1 VMLLLPVQTG
11 LRISEVIGLCQK
23 NVYLGVGACVSC
35 HGKVRKNWI
44 TPLTSSTSSTSS
56 SFLGDWLTEC
66 VAV

>member
-1 VMLLLPVQTG
+1 MLLLPVQTG
-11 LRISEVIGLCQK
+11 LRISEFIGLCQK

-44 TPLTSSTSSTSS
+44 TPLTSSTSTST

-66 VAV
+66 VAA